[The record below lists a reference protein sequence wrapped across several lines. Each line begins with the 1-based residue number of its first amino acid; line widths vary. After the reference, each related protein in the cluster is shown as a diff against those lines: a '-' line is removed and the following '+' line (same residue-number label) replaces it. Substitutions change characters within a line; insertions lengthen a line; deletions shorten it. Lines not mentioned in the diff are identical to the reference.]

1 MLNITVIDEVPT
13 TLSYSNPDILLTN
26 NTAMTPH
33 DPITTGPG
41 TVVTW
46 DIVGELPEG
55 ITFDSTTGVLSG
67 TPTEL
72 MTTTQYTIWA
82 NNTGGSISTVI
93 NITVVDQ
100 LPSLTYPL
108 ISLDL
113 VVNTINSD
121 IPFEPALSGPGEII
135 SWEMVG
141 QLPSGMQFN
150 PSTGILSG
158 IPTEL
163 WSTANYTIWANNTG
177 GSVDFSFSLTV
188 VDQVPNEIGYSD
200 VNLTLTNNTAMSPEQ
215 PLIHRT
221 WNNYFMGNYR

>member
-1 MLNITVIDEVPT
+1 M
-13 TLSYSNPDILLTN
+13 
-26 NTAMTPH
+26 
-33 DPITTGPG
+33 
-41 TVVTW
+41 
-46 DIVGELPEG
+46 
-55 ITFDSTTGVLSG
+55 
-67 TPTEL
+67 
-72 MTTTQYTIWA
+72 
-82 NNTGGSISTVI
+82 I

-163 WSTANYTIWANNTG
+163 WSTANYTIWANNSG
-177 GSVDFSFSLTV
+177 GSVDFSFSHTLL
-188 VDQVPNEIGYSD
+188 DLDPNEIGY
-200 VNLTLTNNTAMSPEQ
+200 
-215 PLIHRT
+215 
-221 WNNYFMGNYR
+221 